1 MLTFYSAVGSYQIR
15 NDDGVKMPYIQKLG
29 KLYPVSIPEFV
40 IWSSLLWEVMNYDEL
55 AKVYNEQM
63 KSAGMKAP
71 KLDDML
77 NLLQRRRLILC
88 GNGYTGID
96 ALYNMLADAFVIPYH
111 IPKCRKILS
120 ILKFWTKHL
129 VSLPDAFDRMR
140 TDSIM
145 DGSES
150 RVISLVEQ
158 TPLSTAELIRCFE
171 RGISDVSTPEKVI
184 AGIYPE
190 DEATQARIAAE
201 QYGSTQKQLVLQ
213 AVANLYLSRQIILE
227 VA

>member
-1 MLTFYSAVGSYQIR
+1 
-15 NDDGVKMPYIQKLG
+15 
-29 KLYPVSIPEFV
+29 
-40 IWSSLLWEVMNYDEL
+40 
-55 AKVYNEQM
+55 
-63 KSAGMKAP
+63 
-71 KLDDML
+71 
-77 NLLQRRRLILC
+77 
-88 GNGYTGID
+88 
-96 ALYNMLADAFVIPYH
+96 MLADAFVIPYH
-111 IPKCRKILS
+111 IPKCRKIWS

-190 DEATQARIAAE
+190 DEATQARISLL
-201 QYGSTQKQLVLQ
+201 GFIKQPAFERKPQ
-213 AVANLYLSRQIILE
+213 APSCSMSSAGTTPALATAIFLPAMRAYPVQNVTHDVWKYIDVRYISLFHI
-227 VA
+227 